1 MKALVIGATGEVG
14 KDLVNL
20 LLNDDK
26 ITEVVIFVRKDRGL
40 KHTKLT
46 AYSIDFNDVTSWS
59 SLVKGDV
66 LFSCLGTTLKDAG
79 SKEAQ
84 WQIDYDYQYN
94 FAKEAKT
101 NGVEQYVLVS
111 AMGANESS
119 SIFYT
124 KMKGQ
129 LEVAIKALN
138 FNSLSIMQPPIL
150 IRKNSDRLAENIS
163 VKIIKGLNALG
174 LFRSQKPMPTKVLA
188 AAMVAIAKENQ
199 QGEHIFQPR
208 AIWKLIATSRKGII

>member
-40 KHTKLT
+40 KHAKLT
-46 AYSIDFNDVTSWS
+46 TYSINFNDVTSWA

-84 WQIDYDYQYN
+84 WQIDYEYQYN

-129 LEVAIKALN
+129 LEVAIKALK
-138 FNSLSIMQPPIL
+138 FKSLSIMQPPIL
-150 IRKNSDRLAENIS
+150 IRKNSERLAENIS

-199 QGEHIFQPR
+199 QGERIFQPR
-208 AIWKLIATSRKGII
+208 AIWKLIATSGKV